1 MLKAGITYVAAGPE
15 NNSAAKIDA
24 LSKKLDDDMRKEDEA
39 TTRLPAARGG
49 AKPKA
54 SSKTKK
60 LKQTSKIAFILKN

>member
-39 TTRLPAARGG
+39 TRRLGET
-49 AKPKA
+49 KA
-54 SSKTKK
+54 GTKLIK
-60 LKQTSKIAFILKN
+60 QAKQTRKIAFILYY